1 MQNKEESL
9 NALTTIYTTI
19 LQEIIHYSNEADNEG
34 GKLINACIPVV
45 TIFVGL
51 NIFSD
56 VFTESYLQMT
66 IIIVILLFFFALY
79 SIAQRSFQGHT
90 YVALLRRQASILEYE
105 INKRLGDEEGKYPI
119 LYNHEYI
126 SRYIAAR
133 QQMDLKIGNRIIK
146 SSHITCFIFLLTLCL
161 VLGVFFVLLPIDI
174 WLKVLCCL
182 CCLGIIFFF
191 LKKFF
196 NKYDNN
202 ELIRNGH
209 YDDIESYRKDRKKS
223 ERESASKSH
232 SLKYEE

>member
-9 NALTTIYTTI
+9 NALTMIYTAI

-45 TIFVGL
+45 TVFVGI

-56 VFTESYLQMT
+56 LFTESYLQMT

-90 YVALLRRQASILEYE
+90 YVTLLRRQASILEYE
-105 INKRLGDEEGKYPI
+105 INKLLGDEEGKYPI

-133 QQMDLKIGNRIIK
+133 QQMDLKIGKRIIK
-146 SSHITCFIFLLTLCL
+146 SSHITCFIFLLTPCI
-161 VLGVFFVLLPIDI
+161 VLGVFFMLLPIEI
-174 WLKVLCCL
+174 WLKVLYCL
-182 CCLGIIFFF
+182 CCLVIVFFF
-191 LKKFF
+191 LKKFS
-196 NKYDNN
+196 NKYENK
-202 ELIRNGH
+202 ELMRIS
-209 YDDIESYRKDRKKS
+209 YYEDIESYIKRKN
-223 ERESASKSH
+223 EYES
-232 SLKYEE
+232 

>member
-1 MQNKEESL
+1 MTMQNKEESL
-9 NALTTIYTTI
+9 NALTMIYTAI

-45 TIFVGL
+45 TVFVGI

-56 VFTESYLQMT
+56 LFTESYLQMT

-105 INKRLGDEEGKYPI
+105 INKLLGDEEGKYPI

-133 QQMDLKIGNRIIK
+133 QQMDLKIGKRIIK
-146 SSHITCFIFLLTLCL
+146 SSHITCFIFLLTPCI
-161 VLGVFFVLLPIDI
+161 VLGVFFMLLPIEI
-174 WLKVLCCL
+174 WLKVLYCL
-182 CCLGIIFFF
+182 CCLVIVFFF
-191 LKKFF
+191 LKKFS
-196 NKYDNN
+196 NKYENK
-202 ELIRNGH
+202 ELMRIS
-209 YDDIESYRKDRKKS
+209 YYEDIESYIKRKN
-223 ERESASKSH
+223 EYES
-232 SLKYEE
+232 